1 LTVDLPEESFTVKP
15 SAYDMAGYLQ
25 ARAEGEPAPDIVFVC
40 LKGYSLDEAVP
51 FLKEAADERT
61 VIIPILNIYGTG
73 GRLQAQLPH
82 RTVTDGCIYIFSQKG
97 EPGHIKMGGN
107 LFRVVYGL
115 RRGTSDEVSERVEP
129 ILEKLTEEL
138 QEAGAKATHSHQ
150 IEADCF
156 RKFTLISPMATLGAA
171 YGTKGAD
178 LHAGGAYR
186 EKFIALVKELMAIA
200 KAQEIALPE
209 DMLAINLKLVD
220 DMGDDAT
227 SSMQRDVEAGRPSEV
242 EGLSY
247 EVVRM
252 AQGAGVKV
260 PVYEEVGAVLRGKG
274 L

>member
-1 LTVDLPEESFTVKP
+1 
-15 SAYDMAGYLQ
+15 
-25 ARAEGEPAPDIVFVC
+25 
-40 LKGYSLDEAVP
+40 
-51 FLKEAADERT
+51 
-61 VIIPILNIYGTG
+61 
-73 GRLQAQLPH
+73 
-82 RTVTDGCIYIFSQKG
+82 
-97 EPGHIKMGGN
+97 MGGN

-115 RRGTSDEVSERVEP
+115 RRGTPDEVSERVEP
-129 ILEKLTEEL
+129 ILEKLTEKL
-138 QEAGAKATHSHQ
+138 KEAGAKATHSHQ

-220 DMGDDAT
+220 DMSDEAT